1 MIVRKFGGTSVG
13 SPDRMK
19 QVAEI
24 INDGQKQMVVLSAIS
39 GITNKLV
46 NISNMLYN
54 KEYEI
59 ARSEIARMEL
69 FYLDFANTL
78 LANIEIRDEA
88 YKVIEIRKNYLLSF
102 IEKMYNILQEKA
114 LLSDGEIVSTA
125 FFDLYLQEKN
135 LKSKQISALSFMRID
150 KNLEPDEFYI
160 LENLKRE
167 IQNYP
172 QDKIFIT
179 QGYICRNAFGEIDNL
194 KRGGSD
200 YSATLIGAAIKSE
213 RVEIWTDIDGIHNND
228 PRFVK
233 DTKSINNLS
242 FEEAAELAYFGAK
255 ILHPAALLPAK
266 KNDIKVLLKNT
277 LEIKAKGTLI
287 SNIHNIEGIKAVAAK
302 DGITMIR
309 IHSGR
314 MLNAYGFLRKVF
326 EVFEIY
332 KTPIDMISTSEV
344 SIAVTIDDN
353 KFLKEI
359 VKDLR
364 RFCEVDIEKGQTI
377 IAIVGL
383 MRKNKKGYAAKVFD
397 SLNNIAVKMI
407 SYGAS
412 DHNIS
417 LLIDGKKK
425 IEALQLLQSSILS
438 KNNL

>member
-1 MIVRKFGGTSVG
+1 M
-13 SPDRMK
+13 
-19 QVAEI
+19 
-24 INDGQKQMVVLSAIS
+24 
-39 GITNKLV
+39 
-46 NISNMLYN
+46 
-54 KEYEI
+54 
-59 ARSEIARMEL
+59 
-69 FYLDFANTL
+69 
-78 LANIEIRDEA
+78 
-88 YKVIEIRKNYLLSF
+88 
-102 IEKMYNILQEKA
+102 
-114 LLSDGEIVSTA
+114 
-125 FFDLYLQEKN
+125 
-135 LKSKQISALSFMRID
+135 
-150 KNLEPDEFYI
+150 
-160 LENLKRE
+160 
-167 IQNYP
+167 
-172 QDKIFIT
+172 
-179 QGYICRNAFGEIDNL
+179 
-194 KRGGSD
+194 
-200 YSATLIGAAIKSE
+200 
-213 RVEIWTDIDGIHNND
+213 
-228 PRFVK
+228 K

-425 IEALQLLQSSILS
+425 IEALQVLQSSILS

>member
-425 IEALQLLQSSILS
+425 IEALQVLQSSILS